1 MRRPAKGGTTHPT
14 QQRPGM
20 GYGRPLRP
28 RPAPVATTDLVA
40 ELHAFLRGDSTVVVE
55 DAVLPAETGRTPVG
69 ELDVRS

>member
-28 RPAPVATTDLVA
+28 PRGRVARADLLA
-40 ELHAFLRGDSTVVVE
+40 EVQAFLRGEPAPTD
-55 DAVLPAETGRTPVG
+55 DATLAPGDRPAVTG
-69 ELDVRS
+69 LDAHR

>member
-28 RPAPVATTDLVA
+28 RPGPVLRADLLV
-40 ELHAFLRGDSTVVVE
+40 EVHAFLRGEPAAPIE
-55 DAVLPAETGRTPVG
+55 DAVLRDDRSPVTG
-69 ELDVRS
+69 LDLRS

>member
-28 RPAPVATTDLVA
+28 RPGHLGRADLLA
-40 ELHAFLRGDSTVVVE
+40 EVHAFLRGEPAPAD
-55 DAVLPAETGRTPVG
+55 DAALAPGDRPAVSG
-69 ELDVRS
+69 LDLHR

>member
-28 RPAPVATTDLVA
+28 CPGPVARADVVA
-40 ELHAFLRGDSTVVVE
+40 EAAAFLRGELAPVVE
-55 DAVLPAETGRTPVG
+55 AAPWIDDRSPVTG
-69 ELDVRS
+69 LDRRI

>member
-28 RPAPVATTDLVA
+28 RPGPVARADLVA
-40 ELHAFLRGDSTVVVE
+40 EVQAFLRGDERVILTAEV
-55 DAVLPAETGRTPVG
+55 PAEGRAAVG
-69 ELDVRS
+69 ELDLRS

>member
-28 RPAPVATTDLVA
+28 RPGPVARADLLA
-40 ELHAFLRGDSTVVVE
+40 EVQAFLRGDASV
-55 DAVLPAETGRTPVG
+55 VLPAEIPAEERTVVG
-69 ELDVRS
+69 ELDLRS

>member
-28 RPAPVATTDLVA
+28 QPGPVARADLLA
-40 ELHAFLRGDSTVVVE
+40 EVQAFLRGEPAPTV
-55 DAVLPAETGRTPVG
+55 AEALLVDDRAPVG
-69 ELDVRS
+69 ELDLHG